1 MTALA
6 LAATDDPRLD
16 ELVTTTLKRMRIDQ
30 DWAPTIRQLAT
41 GELPASTLVCCG
53 SKCRPCTKEL
63 QKAVVRVLTRL
74 HNPEPPS
81 ISGMHIRSR
90 GRGLLR
96 KLRGGS

>member
-1 MTALA
+1 MPALA
-6 LAATDDPRLD
+6 LASPDDPRLD
-16 ELVTTTLKRMRIDQ
+16 ALVASTLKSMRIDR

-41 GELPASTLVCCG
+41 GELPGSTLVCCG

-81 ISGMHIRSR
+81 RTGLHIRSR
-90 GRGLLR
+90 GRGLMR